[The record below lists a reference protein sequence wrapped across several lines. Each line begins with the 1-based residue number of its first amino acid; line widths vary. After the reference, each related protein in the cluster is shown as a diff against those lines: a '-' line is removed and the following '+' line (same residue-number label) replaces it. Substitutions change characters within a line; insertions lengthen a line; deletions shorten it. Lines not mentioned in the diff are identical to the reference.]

1 MQSPPRLLM
10 RSKQPLSAIITR
22 AETGLRWLE
31 RLTPELDRVREQF
44 AEVAA
49 DRRRAVAVMDGIR
62 ANFKKD
68 PRIRSWLDVNMLIE
82 ETLTLIQGDLQQHRI
97 LVHAV
102 PRAQIW
108 RWRAGLNWFSQHP
121 IRPDGKANHHICS
134 LSLHMVHTKALCT
147 GIATFILCIPHPANA
162 SAGNFLSQFS
172 DRCVSDVMKRRERYT
187 FTLDLDPSQ

>member
-82 ETLTLIQGDLQQHRI
+82 ETLTLVQGDLQQHRI

-108 RWRAGLNWFSQHP
+108 R
-121 IRPDGKANHHICS
+121 
-134 LSLHMVHTKALCT
+134 
-147 GIATFILCIPHPANA
+147 
-162 SAGNFLSQFS
+162 
-172 DRCVSDVMKRRERYT
+172 
-187 FTLDLDPSQ
+187 